1 MKSLAEFKK
10 QIQKARTSEELLS
23 IQREA
28 LDQDRNRYTT
38 IDAMADDAASTLLG
52 KPKSLSGKVTILCVK
67 RDAELAKVQC

>member
-10 QIQKARTSEELLS
+10 QIQKATTSEELFS

-38 IDAMADDAASTLLG
+38 IDAMADDVACALLG
-52 KPKSLSGKVTILCVK
+52 KPKSLSGKVTILCVQ
-67 RDAELAKVQC
+67 RDAELKETK